1 MESNFLIFFIF
12 YTAMNNNEEQNKCH
26 SAGCVS
32 LPTTDSETERGLV
45 YVISSSSMGR
55 GNDELGWA
63 LLQTYIQ
70 TIHKVRPLPTK
81 ILLYNGGV
89 RLAAEE
95 SGALNALRQLQEQGV
110 EILAC
115 GTCLDFFGLIS
126 KIKVGR
132 ISNMLEI
139 MNTICGAAKTV
150 SPF

>member
-1 MESNFLIFFIF
+1 MNIITENNTGCSS
-12 YTAMNNNEEQNKCH
+12 TA
-26 SAGCVS
+26 CVS
-32 LPTTDSETERGLV
+32 LPMAEGGLV
-45 YVISSSSMGR
+45 YVISSASMGR

-63 LLQTYIQ
+63 LLQTYVQ
-70 TIHKVRPLPTK
+70 TIHKVKPLPTK

-89 RLAAEE
+89 RLVAEE
-95 SGALNALRQLQEQGV
+95 SGALNALRMLQEQGV

-115 GTCLDFFGLIS
+115 GTCLDFFSMTS

-139 MNTICGAAKTV
+139 MNAVSSAAKAV